1 MELINNGIFDR
12 SSIDD
17 IGDIISGKKEGRNT
31 DDEIIVCFTGGLPTE
46 DVAWGHTIY
55 KNALKK
61 KLGTRLPLW
70 QNSYL
75 TE

>member
-1 MELINNGIFDR
+1 MNTSWMELINNGIFGR

-31 DDEIIVCFTGGLPTE
+31 DDEIIVCLQAE
-46 DVAWGHTIY
+46 DVAWGHIIY

-61 KLGTRLPLW
+61 KLGTRLPL
-70 QNSYL
+70 
-75 TE
+75 